1 MDQVTI
7 NCTNG
12 KYKDVC
18 LESMKYGGEGKSI
31 MYDDSLT
38 DGLRNKG
45 LNFSDFEAFLFSV
58 ELCYPMKRDG
68 KKYITEHDHG

>member
-12 KYKDVC
+12 KYEDVC
-18 LESMKYGGEGKSI
+18 LESMKYRGQGKSI
-31 MYDDSLT
+31 MYDDSLNDSLT

-45 LNFSDFEAFLFSV
+45 LNFSDFETFISV
-58 ELCYPMKRDG
+58 ERCYPM
-68 KKYITEHDHG
+68 